1 MNIHNQR
8 LTLINLYGPNTD
20 NPNFFKKISTYIN
33 DIGNTEIIICGDY
46 NWINPE
52 LDYYNY
58 KGINNAKARDEVLK
72 LINEKYLIDSFR
84 ENFPTTKKFTW
95 KKKNPC
101 KQARFDYF
109 LISENLIQFVKKIRY

>member
-1 MNIHNQR
+1 M
-8 LTLINLYGPNTD
+8 
-20 NPNFFKKISTYIN
+20 
-33 DIGNTEIIICGDY
+33 
-46 NWINPE
+46 INPE

-101 KQARFDYF
+101 KQARLDYF
-109 LISENLIQFVKKIRY
+109 LISKKSTSICKKISYSS